1 MSSILTGS
9 TIFPFRRNDGRPVGC
24 PIAFCA
30 FARAVLAFAAIGRGV
45 QKTACAGLQQNHAR
59 FSMFSLIALY
69 LTYRR
74 QPVASTAATVA
85 PVPVRAGN
93 DTHAVSAARAA

>member
-1 MSSILTGS
+1 
-9 TIFPFRRNDGRPVGC
+9 
-24 PIAFCA
+24 
-30 FARAVLAFAAIGRGV
+30 
-45 QKTACAGLQQNHAR
+45 
-59 FSMFSLIALY
+59 MFSLIALY